1 MGKNIVVCFDGTSN
15 EYDKNNTNVVR
26 TFEAIERDDAQ
37 VAFYDPGVG
46 TFSFLGR
53 RLGRRFGIVMGLL
66 FGYGIRQNIEDGYR
80 YLMNTFEPDDS
91 VYLFGFSR
99 GAYTARA
106 LAGMIH
112 QLGILRKGSENL
124 IPYVSKLYFR
134 GDGSK
139 VLWKAPWRFLKKILK
154 KGQNRAPEEVDPV
167 AAGFKKTFSNACEPH
182 FMGVWDT
189 VGALGPMLSKRFPNR
204 KLNRKIKNAFQA
216 VAIDE
221 RRWAFRVLPFDV
233 SDKPDDCQVVE
244 QVWFVGAHSNVG
256 GGCAKRERAL
266 SDIAFAWMMD
276 KASECCLRL
285 KDDWQSQLG
294 QYALGQSHY
303 SWRYWIMYLW
313 PIRRRMPQGARVH
326 RSVIDRMEGK
336 DNYSPALPKDHSVV
350 VTDSYPS
357 ASRAQN

>member
-1 MGKNIVVCFDGTSN
+1 MAKNIVVCFDGTSN

-53 RLGRRFGIVMGLL
+53 RLGRRFGIVMGLA

-80 YLMNTFEPDDS
+80 YLMDTFEPGDR

-106 LAGMIH
+106 LAGMIYR
-112 QLGILRKGSENL
+112 LGILRQGSENL

-139 VLWKAPWRFLKKILK
+139 ALWKAPWRFLKKILK
-154 KGQNRAPEEVDPV
+154 KGQNRVQEEVDPV
-167 AAGFKKTFSNACEPH
+167 AAGFKATFSVPCEPQCL
-182 FMGVWDT
+182 GVWDT
-189 VGALGPMLSKRFPNR
+189 VGSLGPMLSKRFPDF
-204 KLNRKIKNAFQA
+204 KLNPDIKHAFQA
-216 VAIDE
+216 IAVDE
-221 RRWAFRVLPFDV
+221 RRWTFQVIPFDV
-233 SDKPDDCQVVE
+233 SDKPDSQVVE
-244 QVWFVGAHSNVG
+244 QVWFTGAHSNVG

-276 KASECCLRL
+276 KASGCGLRL
-285 KDDWQSQLG
+285 EDDWTSRLG
-294 QYALGQSHY
+294 QCALGQSHY
-303 SWRYWIMYLW
+303 SWKYWMMYLW
-313 PIRRRMPQGARVH
+313 PIRREMPQQASVH
-326 RSVIDRMEGK
+326 KSVIDRMEGK
-336 DNYSPALPKDHSVV
+336 DDYRPALPKDHSVV
-350 VTDSYPS
+350 VTDSYRS
-357 ASRAQN
+357 AGGTQD